1 MSTLTLS
8 RFFLCLFA
16 FCAAVLPGRAE
27 DLATVRARMRE
38 RLPALVALRQQG
50 AIGEYNRGFTEVR
63 RAADGAASL
72 SAAENRDRET
82 VYAAIAQQQ
91 GGGVSAE
98 QVGRARARQIAA
110 QSPAG
115 TWLQAESGQWY
126 QKQ

>member
-1 MSTLTLS
+1 MSTLTLP
-8 RFFLCLFA
+8 RFLLCLFA

-27 DLATVRARMRE
+27 DLATVRARMSE

-50 AIGEYNRGFTEVR
+50 AIG
-63 RAADGAASL
+63 
-72 SAAENRDRET
+72 DRET

>member
-1 MSTLTLS
+1 MPTLTFP
-8 RFFLCLFA
+8 RFFLYLFA

-27 DLATVRARMRE
+27 DLAAVRARMSE
-38 RLPALVALRQQG
+38 RLPTLIALRQQG
-50 AIGEYNRGFTEVR
+50 AIGENNRGFTDVR
-63 RAADGAASL
+63 RDERGAGAVST
-72 SAAENRDRET
+72 AENRDREV

-110 QSPAG
+110 SSPVG

-126 QKQ
+126 QKE